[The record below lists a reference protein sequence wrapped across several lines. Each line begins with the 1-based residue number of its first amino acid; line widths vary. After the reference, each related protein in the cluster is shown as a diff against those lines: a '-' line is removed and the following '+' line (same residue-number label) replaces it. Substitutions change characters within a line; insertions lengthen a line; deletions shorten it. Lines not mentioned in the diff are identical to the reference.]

1 MLDDAH
7 VVLET
12 DDRGVA
18 LQSGQQNIL
27 VVIEKVTTQD
37 DRLRL

>member
-1 MLDDAH
+1 MLDYAH
-7 VVLET
+7 IVLET
-12 DDRGVA
+12 DDGGIA